1 MTLLSISCKDTDTP
15 KESLEFQAIQST
27 QDLVYL
33 VQPTLFVIRY
43 FAQCLIDEAKTIRR
57 WTHILR
63 SLSSLCF
70 VLAMFC

>member
-15 KESLEFQAIQST
+15 KESLEFQATQST
-27 QDLVYL
+27 QDLVCL

-43 FAQCLIDEAKTIRR
+43 FAQCLIDEVKTIRR

-63 SLSSLCF
+63 FLSSLCF